1 MNPSRPSLWLAT
13 SLLAVCAIGPT
24 AWAQTAAT
32 PSTSSA
38 AVAAET
44 SHTLPW
50 VEAEVRRV
58 DASAGKVTLKHGAIP
73 NLDMPPMTMV
83 FVANHPR
90 ELEAVQPGDRV
101 SFSAETVN
109 GQYRVV
115 HLRKQP

>member
-1 MNPSRPSLWLAT
+1 MKPSRPSHWLAAT
-13 SLLAVCAIGPT
+13 WLAAYAIAPA

-32 PSTSSA
+32 PATSSP
-38 AVAAET
+38 VATAET
-44 SHTLPW
+44 PNALPW

-83 FVANHPR
+83 FVANHPQ

-101 SFSAETVN
+101 RFSAETVN